1 MTDFLLLAFTFL
13 VAGVLTVPLAARL
26 GLGSVLGYLAA
37 GIVIG
42 PVLRL
47 LGVDLAVIGELGE
60 FGVVM
65 MLFLVGLELQ
75 ISRLWSMR
83 GRLIGLG
90 GGQVGLTTLAIMG
103 IAMALGQTW
112 QTGLATGLILSLSS
126 TAIVLQTL
134 TERGLSRSDGGEA
147 SFAVLLFQDI
157 AAIPMLAL
165 LPLLAQKS
173 LFGHDALPVHGPAL
187 SLVDGLT
194 GWQAAGI
201 TAAAVAAV
209 VFLGGKV
216 AEPIFRFITRAHL
229 PELFTATA
237 LMIVV
242 GIALLMSLV
251 GLSPALGTFLAG
263 VVLAGSTYRHELQ
276 ADIEP
281 FKALLLGLFFM
292 TVGAGINLGLL
303 WGNLG
308 ITLALTL
315 GLLVVKTA
323 VMLGLAKLFRLRGG
337 DPWLSALGL
346 AQAGEFGFVLLA
358 FTVAGGILPAAI
370 ADELLLVVAL
380 SMLLTP
386 ALFIIYQS
394 VIAPRHLAP
403 ERAADTIPQSAEI
416 IIAGHGRVGGVVN
429 RMLRAAGK
437 QTTVIDY
444 NSRQIEMLD
453 KFGIRAYFGDATRND
468 LLLSAGIAQAKLL
481 VVTIDD
487 KAQITALVRHVVQ
500 TYPHLHVLARAVDRN
515 HVYDLWAVGC
525 RDIIRDTYDSSLRMG
540 RSAFEALGATR
551 AQADQI
557 STVFNDNDREAMI
570 EAAEHY
576 DPDIPVLENE
586 KFITSVR
593 AMTSRRQ
600 EELGHQIAAILNR
613 AN

>member
-1 MTDFLLLAFTFL
+1 M
-13 VAGVLTVPLAARL
+13 
-26 GLGSVLGYLAA
+26 
-37 GIVIG
+37 
-42 PVLRL
+42 
-47 LGVDLAVIGELGE
+47 
-60 FGVVM
+60 
-65 MLFLVGLELQ
+65 
-75 ISRLWSMR
+75 
-83 GRLIGLG
+83 
-90 GGQVGLTTLAIMG
+90 
-103 IAMALGQTW
+103 
-112 QTGLATGLILSLSS
+112 
-126 TAIVLQTL
+126 LQTL

-337 DPWLSALGL
+337 DPWLFALGL

-613 AN
+613 AR